1 MVILS
6 VRESL
11 QVQHPARQL
20 QGYSKDPKTQMTK
33 CDSSGPPRNIYIFF
47 NLPGLIYRNVI
58 YNTVIY
64 TLREE

>member
-20 QGYSKDPKTQMTK
+20 EGYSKDPKTQMTK
-33 CDSSGPPRNIYIFF
+33 TKTKCDSFGPPRNIYIF
-47 NLPGLIYRNVI
+47 LTYLA
-58 YNTVIY
+58 
-64 TLREE
+64 